1 MNAGRSPRERLKDGL
16 AGSAPLLVGGAHDGL
31 SAKLVEEAGFDA
43 VWASGFEIS
52 ASHCVPDANI
62 LTMADNLRAAAY
74 MVQAVDVPVIADC
87 DNGYGNAINVIQMV
101 KAYEQEGIAAICMED
116 NVFPKRCSFYAGVKR
131 ELAPVEEHAGKV
143 KAFLDTRKSEDFL
156 VIARTEALIA
166 GWGQEEALLRG
177 RAYADAGA
185 DMVLVHS
192 KSEQPDQVLEF
203 AKHWDRDVPLV
214 CVPTIYKTTTAQ
226 TLHEGGYK
234 VVIYANHGLRSSIQ
248 IMREAFGRLV
258 KEQHCSAVDD
268 LVVPLNDVYELIGV
282 PKMKSDEHAYMPSGG
297 ADVGAIILA
306 AGASPELGDL
316 TEDKPKAML
325 DIKGKSILGRQVEA
339 LNNAGVKDI
348 SAVVGYKHEAVSL
361 PNLRTILADGS
372 AGEVDSLMQAAS
384 KLDGR
389 TLVLYGDILF
399 ESEMIE
405 RLLKSEGDVVLVV
418 DRANAEGRPNR
429 DLVQTVNG
437 VDKGERIL
445 ASTHADRLG
454 RIGRD
459 IENANG
465 EWIGIMMISSKG
477 ATALRSV
484 NEKLAAQG
492 GQPLHQAASLREAA
506 LTDLLQALVEEGASV
521 DCIDTYKGWMEIDTF
536 EDYRRAWAQVD

>member
-1 MNAGRSPRERLKDGL
+1 MDPKQRLRERMAQPG
-16 AGSAPLLVGGAHDGL
+16 PILVAGAHDGL
-31 SAKLVEEAGFDA
+31 TAKLVEEAGFDA

-101 KAYEQEGIAAICMED
+101 KAYEQEGVSAICMED

-143 KAFLDTRKSEDFL
+143 KAFLDTRKNDNFL
-156 VIARTEALIA
+156 CIARTEALIA
-166 GWGQEEALLRG
+166 GWGQEEALIRG

-192 KSEQPDQVLEF
+192 KSEDPDQVLAF
-203 AKHWDRDVPLV
+203 AAQWDRDVPLV
-214 CVPTIYKTTTAQ
+214 AVPTIYKTTTAT

-234 VVIYANHGLRSSIQ
+234 VVIYANHGLRSGIQ
-248 IMREAFGRLV
+248 AMREAFRRIV
-258 KEQHCSAVDD
+258 KDQHCSVVDD

-282 PKMKSDEHAYMPSGG
+282 PKMKSDEKAYMPSGG
-297 ADVGAIILA
+297 TDVGAVILA

-325 DIKGKSILGRQVEA
+325 DIKGKPILGRQVEA

-348 SAVVGYKHEAVSL
+348 SAVVGYKHEAVNL
-361 PNLRTILADGS
+361 PNLRTIIADES
-372 AGEVDSLMQAAS
+372 AGEVDSLMQAAT

-389 TLVLYGDILF
+389 SIILYGDILF

-405 RLLKSEGDVVLVV
+405 RLLKAEGDVVLVV
-418 DRANAEGRPNR
+418 DRADAEGRANR
-429 DLVQTVNG
+429 DLVQTKND
-437 VDKGERIL
+437 VDAGERTL
-445 ASTHADRLG
+445 TSTKADRLS

-459 IENANG
+459 IPDANG
-465 EWIGIMMISSKG
+465 EWIGVMMLSPKG
-477 ATALRSV
+477 AKGLRSV
-484 NEKLAAQG
+484 YAELEADG
-492 GQPLHQAASLREAA
+492 GKALHQANSLREAA
-506 LTDLLQALVEEGASV
+506 LTDLLQALVEKGLQV